1 MASKF
6 YGAISHIGG
15 ADGDLDA
22 ISAVVLTDGD
32 GAVVLDA
39 VNDTLSMY
47 TLVGTSSEVNDAVN
61 FTWVKPTDAA
71 TPGKRWKQVEIL
83 TANLDVAGTLT
94 AVDAD
99 FSGDVTADT
108 LELGGAG
115 VVATDIL
122 NENDMAS
129 DSATALASQQSI
141 KAYVNAQLT
150 AEDLDVIGDT
160 GGAISIDLDSETLT
174 LAGGTGIASVSGT
187 NTVTFNIDST
197 VATLTGSQVLT
208 NKTLT
213 SPVLNTGVSG
223 TAVSTDDTLAA
234 DSDTLLPSQ
243 SAVKGYVDG
252 YSFAVGTNAVD
263 SDAYVDGSIDLAHM
277 SANSVDSDQ
286 YVDGSIDLAHMSA
299 NSVDSAQYVDG
310 SIDLEHL
317 ADNMFGPSKASH
329 GSLMVASDGATETS
343 ATTDSY
349 VSKYFFSVKCPAGP
363 TVLRAYARLKN
374 SIATVKVGYGQLT
387 VTGVGSSAGGSKTG
401 NTYTWLDLGTVD
413 MSGATPATV
422 YAVTL
427 DFKADSS
434 NIAYVQGISVWWE

>member
-1 MASKF
+1 
-6 YGAISHIGG
+6 
-15 ADGDLDA
+15 
-22 ISAVVLTDGD
+22 
-32 GAVVLDA
+32 
-39 VNDTLSMY
+39 
-47 TLVGTSSEVNDAVN
+47 VGTSSEVNDAVN

-83 TANLDVAGTLT
+83 TANLDVSGTL
-94 AVDAD
+94 ASVDAD

-141 KAYVNAQLT
+141 KAYVDTQLT

-208 NKTLT
+208 TKTLT

-243 SAVKGYVDG
+243 SAVKGYVDSATAAVESIPAG
-252 YSFAVGTNAVD
+252 TKMFFAQATAPTGWTTDSAYKDNVLACKSDSGDYSVVGADKGSWTWPGHTLTSADVPAHTHGGSTGAVSHTHGFSGTTP
-263 SDAYVDGSIDLAHM
+263 SYGTTGVDGTYGTYLSGQNTAAAALGIAAEAAHVHSI
-277 SANSVDSDQ
+277 SS
-286 YVDGSIDLAHMSA
+286 YGSG
-299 NSVDSAQYVDG
+299 G
-310 SIDLEHL
+310 SH
-317 ADNMFGPSKASH
+317 SH
-329 GSLMVASDGATETS
+329 GSTTFRPKAT
-343 ATTDSY
+343 
-349 VSKYFFSVKCPAGP
+349 VGI
-363 TVLRAYARLKN
+363 
-374 SIATVKVGYGQLT
+374 IATK
-387 VTGVGSSAGGSKTG
+387 
-401 NTYTWLDLGTVD
+401 D
-413 MSGATPATV
+413 
-422 YAVTL
+422 
-427 DFKADSS
+427 
-434 NIAYVQGISVWWE
+434 